1 MNEPSL
7 VDNIDSKESA
17 SERRQQVKNDTLE
30 TIRTNLWG
38 SFDSDMEFAITH
50 LENEYGL
57 DFQTFL
63 LENMHSDGVY
73 EFFGMRR
80 STYKRI
86 AIDAL
91 LKACNVESDVTNE
104 ITHQDQLAEEQLQL
118 QGV

>member
-7 VDNIDSKESA
+7 VDNIDALESV

-38 SFDSDMEFAITH
+38 SFDNDMEFAITH
-50 LENEYGL
+50 LESEYGL

-63 LENMHSDGVY
+63 LENMHSDGVFEY
-73 EFFGMRR
+73 FGMRR

-86 AIDAL
+86 AIEAL
-91 LKACNVESDVTNE
+91 LNACDIESDVTNE

-118 QGV
+118 ENI

>member
-7 VDNIDSKESA
+7 VDNIDALEA
-17 SERRQQVKNDTLE
+17 DSERRQQVKNDTLE
-30 TIRTNLWG
+30 TIRTSLWS
-38 SFDSDMEFAITH
+38 SFDNDMESAITH

-63 LENMHSDGVY
+63 TNNMGSDGVY
-73 EFFGMRR
+73 EYFGMRR

-91 LKACNVESDVTNE
+91 LLACNVESDVTNE

-118 QGV
+118 ENI

>member
-7 VDNIDSKESA
+7 VDNIDAKEA
-17 SERRQQVKNDTLE
+17 VSERRQQVKNDTLE
-30 TIRTNLWG
+30 TIRTSLWG
-38 SFDSDMEFAITH
+38 SFDSDMESAITH

-63 LENMHSDGVY
+63 TNNMGSDGVLEY
-73 EFFGMRR
+73 FGMRR

-91 LKACNVESDVTNE
+91 LLACNVESDVTNE

-118 QGV
+118 GGL